1 VEKRLGKMVFTTS
14 SKQSE
19 NATSDSNSKTNENCS
34 NSKIQ
39 TEKPIPENKFLYY
52 VEEFIFQYIL
62 IIKKIEIYILDF
74 LKNAWRVLTS
84 REALKVYSIIG
95 QILLYSLIVTAIIFL
110 ILGLNNRSTPRRQR
124 RRRY

>member
-1 VEKRLGKMVFTTS
+1 MVFTTS